1 MVLAFG
7 SFYYLFLLIF
17 IDLKV
22 DASKIILDY
31 IFVRKKIFFLSKLE
45 KKTQQPV
52 DLYLKIKAFFHFQ
65 KYLNIAKIKDKIFYK
80 HLQVC
85 KYQF

>member
-45 KKTQQPV
+45 KKNTTTSWSIFEDKGIFP
-52 DLYLKIKAFFHFQ
+52 LSKIP
-65 KYLNIAKIKDKIFYK
+65 KYSQNQRQNI
-80 HLQVC
+80 L
-85 KYQF
+85 

>member
-45 KKTQQPV
+45 KKNTTTS
-52 DLYLKIKAFFHFQ
+52 
-65 KYLNIAKIKDKIFYK
+65 
-80 HLQVC
+80 
-85 KYQF
+85 